1 MLDTSEFILSK
12 KILPTFKIVQKQQA
26 VFRRPLLYSY
36 LMQEFLDIIDLKN
49 SNIQDIFCC
58 FPLIQNEKRKRIK
71 YANPLHIRSGLNLSY
86 I

>member
-1 MLDTSEFILSK
+1 M
-12 KILPTFKIVQKQQA
+12 QKQEA

-36 LMQEFLDIIDLKN
+36 LVQVFLDIIDLKN

-71 YANPLHIRSGLNLSY
+71 
-86 I
+86 